1 MLFKKKSVFENPE
14 LERRLDGLLVRYR
27 DACPDPEP
35 GPNFMPALWQ
45 SIDARRSF
53 ALSFGRWARGLVTA
67 AAALVML
74 MAVIVAMPSRQ
85 VSPVYLAT
93 YVDVLDDE
101 SRTDNAAFLEITNHG
116 SASESN
122 AQ

>member
-1 MLFKKKSVFENPE
+1 MLFKKKSVLENPE
-14 LERRLDGLLVRYR
+14 LERRLDGLLLRYR

-45 SIDARRSF
+45 SIDSRRSF

-67 AAALVML
+67 AAALAML
-74 MAVIVAMPSRQ
+74 MAVFVAMPSRQ

-93 YVDVLDDE
+93 YIDVLDDD
-101 SRTDNAAFLEITNHG
+101 SGTDSPAVLEISHSNPT
-116 SASESN
+116 SESN

>member
-1 MLFKKKSVFENPE
+1 MLFKRKSVFENPE

-45 SIDARRSF
+45 SIDSRRSF

-67 AAALVML
+67 AAALAML
-74 MAVIVAMPSRQ
+74 MAVFVAMPSRQ

-93 YVDVLDDE
+93 YIDVLDDD
-101 SRTDNAAFLEITNHG
+101 SGNDNPALLEVSHHDPAG
-116 SASESN
+116 ESN

>member
-1 MLFKKKSVFENPE
+1 MSLKKKIFFENPE

-35 GPNFMPALWQ
+35 GPNFMPAVWQ
-45 SIDARRSF
+45 SIDSRRSF

-67 AAALVML
+67 AAALAML
-74 MAVIVAMPSRQ
+74 MAVFVALPSRQ

-93 YVDVLDDE
+93 YIDVLDDD
-101 SRTDNAAFLEITNHG
+101 SGTDSPAVLAISHSDPALG
-116 SASESN
+116 SN

>member
-1 MLFKKKSVFENPE
+1 MLFKKKSVLENPE
-14 LERRLDGLLVRYR
+14 LERRLDGLLLRYR

-45 SIDARRSF
+45 SIDSRRSF

-67 AAALVML
+67 AAALAML
-74 MAVIVAMPSRQ
+74 TAVFIAMPSRQ

-93 YVDVLDDE
+93 YIDVLDDDG
-101 SRTDNAAFLEITNHG
+101 RTDNPALLEISHQDLAG
-116 SASESN
+116 ESN

>member
-1 MLFKKKSVFENPE
+1 MLFKKKSVLENPE
-14 LERRLDGLLVRYR
+14 LERRLDGLLLRYR

-45 SIDARRSF
+45 SIDSRRSF

-67 AAALVML
+67 AAALAML
-74 MAVIVAMPSRQ
+74 MAVFVAMPSRQ

-93 YVDVLDDE
+93 YIDVLDDD
-101 SRTDNAAFLEITNHG
+101 SGTDSPAVLEISHSNP
-116 SASESN
+116 ASESN

>member
-1 MLFKKKSVFENPE
+1 MSLKKKIFFENPE
-14 LERRLDGLLVRYR
+14 LERRFEGLLVRYR

-45 SIDARRSF
+45 SIDSRRSF

-67 AAALVML
+67 AAALAML
-74 MAVIVAMPSRQ
+74 MAVFVALPSRQ

-93 YVDVLDDE
+93 YIDVLDDD
-101 SRTDNAAFLEITNHG
+101 SGTDNPALLEISHHDPASG
-116 SASESN
+116 SN
-122 AQ
+122 VQ

>member
-1 MLFKKKSVFENPE
+1 MSLKKKIFFENSE
-14 LERRLDGLLVRYR
+14 LERRLDGLLLRYR
-27 DACPDPEP
+27 DACRDPEP

-45 SIDARRSF
+45 SIDSRRSF

-67 AAALVML
+67 AAALATL
-74 MAVIVAMPSRQ
+74 MAVFVAMPSRQ

-93 YVDVLDDE
+93 YIDVLDDD
-101 SRTDNAAFLEITNHG
+101 SGTDNPALLEISHHD
-116 SASESN
+116 SASGNN

>member
-1 MLFKKKSVFENPE
+1 MLFKKKSVLENPE
-14 LERRLDGLLVRYR
+14 LERRLDGLFARYR

-45 SIDARRSF
+45 SIDSRRSF

-67 AAALVML
+67 AAALAML
-74 MAVIVAMPSRQ
+74 TAVFIAMPSRQ

-93 YVDVLDDE
+93 YIDVLDDDG
-101 SRTDNAAFLEITNHG
+101 RTDNPALLEISHQDLAG
-116 SASESN
+116 ESN

>member
-1 MLFKKKSVFENPE
+1 MSFKKKSFLENPE

-35 GPNFMPALWQ
+35 GSNFMPALWQ
-45 SIDARRSF
+45 AIDSRRSF

-67 AAALVML
+67 AAALAML
-74 MAVIVAMPSRQ
+74 MAVFVAMPSRQ

-93 YVDVLDDE
+93 YIDVLDDD
-101 SRTDNAAFLEITNHG
+101 SGTDNPALLEISHRD
-116 SASESN
+116 SASGSN

>member
-1 MLFKKKSVFENPE
+1 MSLKKNNLFEIPE
-14 LERRLDGLLVRYR
+14 LERRFDGLLVRYR

-45 SIDARRSF
+45 AIDSRRSF

-67 AAALVML
+67 AAALAVL
-74 MAVIVAMPSRQ
+74 MAVFVSMPSPQ

-93 YVDVLDDE
+93 YIDVLDDDG
-101 SRTDNAAFLEITNHG
+101 RADNPALLEVSHLDLAG
-116 SASESN
+116 ESN
-122 AQ
+122 IQ

>member
-1 MLFKKKSVFENPE
+1 MSLKKKIFFENSE
-14 LERRLDGLLVRYR
+14 LERRLDGLFVRYR

-35 GPNFMPALWQ
+35 GPNFMPAVWQ
-45 SIDARRSF
+45 SIDSRRSF

-67 AAALVML
+67 AAALAML
-74 MAVIVAMPSRQ
+74 MAVFVALPSRQ

-93 YVDVLDDE
+93 YIDVLDDD
-101 SRTDNAAFLEITNHG
+101 SGTDNPALLEISHHD
-116 SASESN
+116 SASGNN

>member
-1 MLFKKKSVFENPE
+1 MSLKNNNFIENPE
-14 LERRLDGLLVRYR
+14 IDRRFDGLLVRYR
-27 DACPDPEP
+27 NACPDPEP

-45 SIDARRSF
+45 AIDSRRSF

-67 AAALVML
+67 AAALAML
-74 MAVIVAMPSRQ
+74 MAVFVAMPSRQ

-93 YVDVLDDE
+93 YIDVLDDD
-101 SRTDNAAFLEITNHG
+101 SGTDSPAVLEISHFDA
-116 SASESN
+116 ASGSN